1 MEKEVFK
8 ELCPKKNGRYVNPH
22 VKNAGFGLLDVL
34 LWKLGWF
41 HDPREQKQVPKEFV
55 YPTMIDTFDPEKPWV
70 VWINHDCFLIKYA
83 GLNILT
89 DPVWNKRC
97 SPLSFIGPKRIHP
110 PAIVLEE
117 LPRIDFVLISHNHY
131 DHLEKSTVK
140 KLFHDHPEIQWII
153 PQGLKRWFHQQGIVK
168 VIELSWW
175 EQCYPPSIFP
185 LKITAVPAQHFSGRR
200 LMDKNKSLWVG
211 WIVEFNKSKTFYF
224 AGDTGYNPIH
234 FKEIGSRWREIDLSL
249 IPIGCYIPRKFMSAI
264 HVDPEQAVAIHK
276 DVGSKLSIGMHWK
289 TFQLGDEKHHQPP
302 YDLYLALQKA
312 ALDPATFRALEPG
325 YAINW

>member
-8 ELCPKKNGRYVNPH
+8 ELCPKKNGRYINPH
-22 VKNAGFGLLDVL
+22 VADTGFGPLDVL

-41 HDPREQKQVPKEFV
+41 SDPAEQKHVPKNCI
-55 YPTMIDTFDPEKPWV
+55 YPPIIDAFDPEKPSLT
-70 VWINHDCFLIKYA
+70 WINHDSFLIKYA
-83 GLNILT
+83 GLHILT
-89 DPVWNKRC
+89 DPIWNKRC
-97 SPLSFIGPKRIHP
+97 SPFPFMGPKRTHP
-110 PAIVLEE
+110 PAMGLEE

-140 KLFHDHPEIQWII
+140 KLFQANPEIQWIV
-153 PQGLKRWFHQQGIVK
+153 PQGLKGWFYKQGISK

-175 EQCYPPSIFP
+175 EQCHPPSSIP
-185 LKITAVPAQHFSGRR
+185 IKVTAVPAQHFSGRR
-200 LMDKNKSLWVG
+200 LGDKNKSLWVG
-211 WIVEFNKSKTFYF
+211 FIVEFDKSKTLYF

-234 FKEIGSRWREIDLSL
+234 FKEIGNRWKNIDLSL

-264 HVDPEQAVAIHK
+264 HIDPEQAVALHK
-276 DVGSKLSIGMHWK
+276 EVGSKLSIGMHWK
-289 TFQLGDEKHHQPP
+289 TFQLGDEKPHQPP
-302 YDLYLALQKA
+302 YDLHLALQKS